1 MSLTNQELYQ
11 AVDRDAVITEE
22 MTDIFKE
29 LDSTVSTTTQASLNE
44 MLVILYNRL
53 SEEEI
58 VIERFGDEPCTQED
72 FAAWIE
78 DEFDDYTKGLFVDAT
93 D

>member
-11 AVDRDAVITEE
+11 AVDRAAVITEE
-22 MTDIFKE
+22 MTDIFRE
-29 LDSTVSTTTQASLNE
+29 LDGTGSTTTQASLNE
-44 MLVILYNRL
+44 MLITLYNRL
-53 SEEEI
+53 SEEDV
-58 VIERFGDEPCTQED
+58 VIERFGDDPCTQAE

-78 DEFDDYTKGLFVDAT
+78 DDFDDYTKGLFQDGI